1 MLARARA
8 WLRAA
13 ALSAGGDA
21 AVAEA
26 LAGGV
31 KQGVRGTLVDEA
43 FGLIRRTVDENRE
56 IAVQLVQDRS
66 RWWIAATVDRRV
78 AGLAVTGVLSLLD
91 ELRAEDSDLRQRFE
105 AAFDRVIDG
114 LAADG
119 ALARAVA
126 EARVGLVR
134 SGALDDLALRLAA
147 SLRDGLAARVE
158 TDPDASPSRS
168 RGCSATSPPGSAP
181 TPTPAPRSTRASPPR
196 SPAWSATCGRRSA
209 ATSPA

>member
-8 WLRAA
+8 WLRAT
-13 ALSAGGDA
+13 ALSAGGDP

-43 FGLIRRTVDENRE
+43 FGLIRRTIDENRE
-56 IAVQLVQDRS
+56 VAVQLVQDRS
-66 RWWIAATVDRRV
+66 RWWISATVDRQV

-91 ELRAEDSDLRQRFE
+91 ELRAEDSDLRRRFE

-134 SGALDDLALRLAA
+134 SGALDDLAMRLAA
-147 SLRDGLAARVE
+147 GLRDGLAERAE
-158 TDPDASPSRS
+158 NDPDSLAEPVARLL
-168 RGCSATSPPGSAP
+168 G
-181 TPTPAPRSTRASPPR
+181 
-196 SPAWSATCGRRSA
+196 
-209 ATSPA
+209 